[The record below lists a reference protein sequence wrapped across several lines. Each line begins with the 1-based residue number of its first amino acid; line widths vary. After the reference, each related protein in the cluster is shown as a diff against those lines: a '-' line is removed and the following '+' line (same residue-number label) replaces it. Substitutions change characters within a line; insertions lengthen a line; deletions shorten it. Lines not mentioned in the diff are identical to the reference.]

1 MMAPMHPVPIPVRP
15 EPAVAA
21 HAGCGACHHGT
32 QADCSAALPAGGEPQ
47 LLGPADRLQAV
58 LARLQPAV
66 EAELG
71 AVVGTGAWLRSLR
84 LIEGEAEVTLAP
96 GLACRAAGVANVAF
110 DTLRALLPD
119 TDIYI
124 DTAAH

>member
-1 MMAPMHPVPIPVRP
+1 MRPVPIPVRP
-15 EPAVAA
+15 EPAVAT
-21 HAGCGACHHGT
+21 HSGCGACHHGT
-32 QADCSAALPAGGEPQ
+32 QADCSAALPVAGEPQ

-58 LARLQPAV
+58 LARLTPAV

-71 AVVGTGAWLRSLR
+71 TAVGTGAWLRSLR
-84 LIEGEAEVTLAP
+84 LGDGEADVMLAP
-96 GLACRAAGVANVAF
+96 GLACRATGVANVAF

-124 DTAAH
+124 DTAER